1 MTTSPSADTV
11 AGDAKPLVSVVMPAF
26 NAERYL
32 REAIDSV
39 LAQTHRPLELIVV
52 DDGSTDATA
61 QVMASYGAR
70 IIAVDGLEN
79 TGIGGARNR
88 GLAEAT
94 GSFIAFMDADDIWPA
109 EKLARQLQVFAA
121 DPGLDLCFGHMQCF
135 ISPELPEA
143 VKALRDCPP
152 DPLPAPVAATMLA
165 RRASFD
171 RVGLFDPSL
180 RVGEF
185 IDWYARARDAGLRA
199 HLEGDIFLMR
209 RIHET
214 NTGIIQRTAY
224 RDYVRVAREALRR
237 KMAAQPKGD

>member
-1 MTTSPSADTV
+1 MTTSPDADTV
-11 AGDAKPLVSVVMPAF
+11 AGDALPLVSVVMPAF

-61 QVMASYGAR
+61 DVMASYGAR

-79 TGIGGARNR
+79 RGIGAARNR
-88 GLAEAT
+88 GIAEAR

-109 EKLARQLQVFAA
+109 DKLARQLAVLAA
-121 DPGLDLCFGHMQCF
+121 DPALDLSFGHLQCF
-135 ISPELPEA
+135 ISPELPED
-143 VKALRDCPP
+143 VKALRHCPP
-152 DPLPAPVAATMLA
+152 DPLPAFVAATMLA

-185 IDWYARARDAGLRA
+185 IDWYARARDAGLRS
-199 HLEGDIFLMR
+199 HLHGDIFLMR

-214 NTGIIQRTAY
+214 NTGVTQRTSY
-224 RDYVRVAREALRR
+224 RD
-237 KMAAQPKGD
+237 